1 MSISRYYYKEFIYIS
16 LIFLSVLSGC
26 KEVSVIEAG
35 KFIFGIQGELVQC
48 LSDTVKLYQ
57 TDGLSIRQI
66 NASPLIKSGSYAN
79 FKFKGKV
86 PQRGFYLIG
95 TSTNNLSLIIL
106 GGEEEVKIKG
116 NGTNWSQSTE
126 LTNSP
131 QNDNYRKLL
140 VQIAE
145 KNKRL
150 DSLVNRQAF
159 YYGSGKATK
168 KQKEELHLGFFEH
181 KKEEVRYIDSLQK
194 SDPYFATI
202 ARMSLLPVFDIMDNP
217 KKYPNMLHSFANQY
231 FDDIDLEDDNLEY
244 MLPVWEN
251 AVTYTRTLVRAPQ
264 KMMGKDSVYLFL
276 DKLLTKIPQKS
287 RTYQLVLSGIMKGL
301 QDEESGMYNKYA
313 LIYRKNYP
321 QEEEVIAQ
329 ITAKINEIDILEK
342 KKQAF
347 ETGSEPPEIAM
358 NDIRGVPQ
366 SLKAL
371 KGKIVLL
378 HFWNSSAPACRSQI
392 GTLVSLYKKYHFAG
406 LEIMSVAIESEETTL
421 LKTINDYKM
430 NWIHVSDYQFW
441 QSPVVQTYEIKAI
454 PFLMLIDKEGKI
466 AGKKVMGSELE
477 SKIKTLISNTSPER

>member
-1 MSISRYYYKEFIYIS
+1 MSSIRFLQSINRYLFPI
-16 LIFLSVLSGC
+16 LFLVFTGC

-35 KFIFGIQGELVQC
+35 KSIFGIQGELVQC

-66 NASPLIKSGSYAN
+66 NAAPLVKSGSYAN

-95 TSTNNLSLIIL
+95 TSTNNLALVIL
-106 GGEEEVKIKG
+106 GGEEDVKLKG

-131 QNDNYRKLL
+131 QNDNYRNL
-140 VQIAE
+140 VLQIAE
-145 KNKRL
+145 KNKVL
-150 DSLVNRQAF
+150 DSLIQRQSFF
-159 YYGSGKATK
+159 YGTGKATK
-168 KQKEELHLGFFEH
+168 KQKEELHLGFLEY
-181 KKEEVRYIDSLQK
+181 KKQEIRYIDSLQK
-194 SDPYFATI
+194 SEPYFATI

-231 FDDIDLEDDNLEY
+231 FQDIDLEDENLEY

-251 AVTYTRTLVRAPQ
+251 AITYTRTLVRAPE
-264 KMMGKDSVYLFL
+264 KMMRKDSVYLFL
-276 DKLLTKIPQKS
+276 DKLLTKIPQKR

-313 LIYRKNYP
+313 LIYKKNYP
-321 QEEEVIAQ
+321 QEQEVIAQ
-329 ITAKINEIDILEK
+329 ITSKINEIDILEK

-358 NDIRGVPQ
+358 NDIKGVPQ
-366 SLKAL
+366 SLRAL
-371 KGKIVLL
+371 KGKVVLL

-392 GTLVSLYKKYHFAG
+392 GLLNALYKKYHFAG
-406 LEIMSVAIESEETTL
+406 LEIMSIAIESDETSL
-421 LKTINDYKM
+421 LKTINENKM
-430 NWIHVSDYQFW
+430 NWIHVTDYQFW
-441 QSPVVQTYEIKAI
+441 QSPVVQTYEVKAI
-454 PFLMLIDKEGKI
+454 PFLMLIDREGKI
-466 AGKKVMGSELE
+466 AEKKIMGSELE
-477 SKIKTLISNTSPER
+477 AKIKLIL